1 MEISINKAVILL
13 MASFIF
19 IKDYLL
25 RIIHCNYNNMTTK
38 LTRVIVTSLFA
49 TVFTVGVG
57 FINTH
62 SALADSTAL
71 GVTQITAIANSS
83 GTVGYATA
91 DNKYADGWRWD
102 FYVTVPNNQTLLK
115 MKFADWVSGSNIIPA
130 GGNIQIYS
138 VQSTNAMDEAH
149 AIPITASSTWSD
161 IMNLNPNIDED
172 VSMGGRQID
181 IIVEAKIPTGS
192 AGGSYSTSYGIN
204 TTATSSISFDGLT
217 QIYNGTPEAVSITT
231 TPANL
236 PTTVT
241 YSGTNYTSTT
251 TAPTHV
257 GTYIV
262 NAVITDPG
270 FTGTSTATLTINPE
284 SIAVVANPQSK
295 VYDGATS
302 TDPLLTYTVTPS
314 IYSGDSF
321 TGTTTRVQGENAGSY
336 AITQGTLALDG
347 DYALTFSPNNFVITQ
362 APATVTLGNLEQTY
376 DKTGKSVSATTSP
389 VGLSTSVTYDGLATL
404 PVNAGTH
411 IVVATITDPNY
422 TGSTTENLVIDPAF
436 LTVTAITST
445 KVYDA
450 STTSDGV
457 PTITSGTIF
466 TGDTAPAWTQ
476 TFDTKNVGTEK
487 TLTAT
492 GTVADG
498 NDGNNYHVTF
508 DTATGSITPAT
519 AVVSATGQNK
529 VYDGTTDAS
538 TTLSVSGTV
547 GEDVLTAVDT
557 AKFVSKD
564 VADNI
569 EVDVTGITISGP
581 GVTSDDYTY
590 NTTASTTAD
599 ITAKDLTI
607 TANNATKTYGDEKT
621 FVGTEFTSIGLAP
634 TDTIS
639 SVTLTSDGVASTS
652 AVGTYLIT
660 PSDPQGINMSDY
672 TTPTYTN
679 GNLTV
684 TTAPITVAADSKT
697 KIYGDSDPALTYQ
710 ITSGSLFNG
719 DTFSGSLNRTSGE
732 NVGSYPI
739 NQDSLTLGNNY
750 ALSFI
755 PSSLTITASSSVVSL
770 INLSQTYGNVTPV
783 TATTN
788 PTGLSYSV
796 TYDGSAAEPTNAGT
810 HTVVATITDPNYT
823 GSTTDSLVISP
834 LPITVTAATDTKT
847 YDGTAS
853 SNGTPTITSGNQLV
867 SPDSAVWTQT
877 FDNKNVGTGKILT
890 PAGIV
895 SDNNGGA
902 NYDVTYAT
910 TTGSITS
917 ATATVSATGHN
928 KVYDGTAVATVDL
941 NVTGAVGSDVLTATP
956 SKAIF
961 VGSTPFNGKNIGTHP
976 ISVTG
981 IVVTGPGVTSNDYTY
996 NTSTSASATITAK
1009 ALTATITAPDKTYDG
1024 TASSTIT
1031 ICTPVGV
1038 ASGDS
1043 VQCTATNGTFSD
1055 MNVGTDKIVTADVNF
1070 TGAVSNYSLATT
1082 ATTTASITPL
1092 NLTGTLI
1099 ASDKTYDGTNI
1110 ASTSCSLSGVI
1121 NGDGVSCV
1129 TSSSVFS
1136 TRNAGTNQVT
1146 ANLTLS
1152 GTDKDN
1158 YSVNPTANTT
1168 ATISELPITVTAQA
1182 NTKTY
1187 NGMTDA
1193 TTLPAF
1199 TPALGSGDTASF
1211 IETYDN
1217 KDVGSG
1223 KTLTPSGTVTDSNS
1237 GNNYSYTFASSTNG
1251 VITAE
1256 PLTITATTNTKVYDG
1271 NTSAAAIPTV
1281 SGTIFSGD
1289 TPNFTETYDNATA
1302 GSDKILTP
1310 SGSVIDGTTGG
1321 TNYTYIYDTVSTG
1334 VINQATPTFTYNI
1347 IGSVSAGTDISAV
1360 ISQTDAQYTLV
1371 PGVFSYNPQSGTVS
1385 SNSPLILQITFTPT
1399 DLTNY
1404 STVTKTTTISVNN

>member
-1 MEISINKAVILL
+1 
-13 MASFIF
+13 
-19 IKDYLL
+19 
-25 RIIHCNYNNMTTK
+25 MTTK

-91 DNKYADGWRWD
+91 DNTYADGWRWD
-102 FYVTVPNNQTLLK
+102 FYVIVPNNQTLLK

-217 QIYNGTPEAVSITT
+217 QTYNGTPEAVSITT

-236 PTTVT
+236 PTTIT

-257 GTYIV
+257 GTYTV

-270 FTGTSTATLTINPE
+270 YTGTSTATLTINPE

-347 DYALTFSPNNFVITQ
+347 DYALTFSPNNFIITQ

-376 DKTGKSVSATTSP
+376 DKTEKSVSATTSP

-422 TGSTTENLVIDPAF
+422 TGSTTENLVIDPAS

-445 KVYDA
+445 KVYDGTA
-450 STTSDGV
+450 SSTGT
-457 PTITSGTIF
+457 PEITSGQLFSTDNAI
-466 TGDTAPAWTQ
+466 WIQ
-476 TFDTKNVGTEK
+476 TFDSKDVGDR
-487 TLTAT
+487 TLTPSDT
-492 GTVADG
+492 I
-498 NDGNNYHVTF
+498 NDDNGGNNYNITF
-508 DTATGSITPAT
+508 ATSTGSITPAT
-519 AVVSATGQNK
+519 ATVSATGQNK
-529 VYDGTTDAS
+529 VYDGTTAAS
-538 TTLSVSGTV
+538 TTLNVTGAV
-547 GEDVLTAVDT
+547 GGDILTATDT
-557 AKFVSKD
+557 ATFVSKD

-569 EVDVTGITISGP
+569 EVDVTGITISGAP
-581 GVTSDDYTY
+581 AGDYLY
-590 NTTASTTAD
+590 NTTASTTAN
-599 ITAKDLTI
+599 ITPAPLSI
-607 TANNATKTYGDEKT
+607 TANDTSKAYGT
-621 FVGTEFTSIGLAP
+621 TTVFAGTEFTSTGLAP

-652 AVGTYLIT
+652 SVGTYSIT
-660 PSDPQGINMSDY
+660 PSAPQGIILSDY

-679 GNLTV
+679 GTLTV
-684 TTAPITVAADSKT
+684 TPAPITVTADPKT
-697 KIYGDSDPALTYQ
+697 KVYDNNTATDPALTYQ

-719 DTFSGSLNRTSGE
+719 DSFTGTLTRTSGE
-732 NVGSYPI
+732 DVGSYPI
-739 NQDSLTLGNNY
+739 TQGDLSLGGNYN
-750 ALSFI
+750 LDVI

-796 TYDGSAAEPTNAGT
+796 TYDGSATEPTNAGT
-810 HTVVATITDPNYT
+810 YTVVAIITDPNYI

-834 LPITVTAATDTKT
+834 LRITVTAATDTKT
-847 YDGTAS
+847 YDGTVS
-853 SNGTPTITSGNQLV
+853 SNGTPTVTSGNQLI

-902 NYDVTYAT
+902 NYDVTYTT

-1187 NGMTDA
+1187 NGTTDA
-1193 TTLPAF
+1193 MTLPAF

-1211 IETYDN
+1211 IETYNDKN
-1217 KDVGSG
+1217 VGTD
-1223 KTLTPSGTVTDSNS
+1223 KTLTPSGMVTDGNG

-1281 SGTIFSGD
+1281 SGTIFNGD
-1289 TPNFTETYDNATA
+1289 TPNFTETYDTVTA
-1302 GSDKILTP
+1302 GANKTLTP
-1310 SGSVIDGTTGG
+1310 AGNVNDVNGGLNYAPITFVPIETG
-1321 TNYTYIYDTVSTG
+1321 I
-1334 VINQATPTFTYNI
+1334 INQATPTFTYNI

-1385 SNSPLILQITFTPT
+1385 SSSPLILQITFTPT

-1404 STVTKTTTISVNN
+1404 STVTKTTTISVSNN